1 MFKRFGRLSL
11 GSLLALSLI
20 SHASVVKAN
29 LTSNALIEL
38 VEGPKRSTKV
48 TPEFWYK
55 AYLNAAS
62 HGIAWTNT
70 FQKRFGGKPLFC
82 PRDDWALKP
91 NENYRI
97 LKDYIKARPEYGSKP
112 VVATLVIAYMTLY
125 PCE

>member
-1 MFKRFGRLSL
+1 MIKLFERLSV
-11 GSLLALSLI
+11 GALLAALLF

-29 LTSNALIEL
+29 LTSNELIDL
-38 VEGPKRSTKV
+38 VEGPRRSTKV
-48 TPEFWYK
+48 TPEIWYK

-125 PCE
+125 PCK